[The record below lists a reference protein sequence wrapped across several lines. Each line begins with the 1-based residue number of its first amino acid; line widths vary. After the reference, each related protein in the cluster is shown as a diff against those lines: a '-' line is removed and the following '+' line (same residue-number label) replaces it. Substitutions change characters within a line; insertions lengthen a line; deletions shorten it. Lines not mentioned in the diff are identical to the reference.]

1 MKSLIPALLLLL
13 ATSAQAETQ
22 CPAWLRHDMNKLHS
36 RQILN
41 LCDLTHGKVALIVN
55 TASDCGYTP
64 QFKGLEKLYELYKD
78 KGFVIVGF
86 PSDSFNQERDD
97 AAETAKVCYID
108 YGVTF
113 PMLATSPVKGEQA
126 NPVFRHLDQALGEP
140 GWNFYKYLIDR
151 NGSPVKQFN
160 SETEPDSKELLS
172 AIEKLL

>member
-64 QFKGLEKLYELYKD
+64 QFKDLEKLYE
-78 KGFVIVGF
+78 
-86 PSDSFNQERDD
+86 
-97 AAETAKVCYID
+97 
-108 YGVTF
+108 
-113 PMLATSPVKGEQA
+113 
-126 NPVFRHLDQALGEP
+126 
-140 GWNFYKYLIDR
+140 
-151 NGSPVKQFN
+151 
-160 SETEPDSKELLS
+160 
-172 AIEKLL
+172 